1 MTLKE
6 YLRQSNPKLDRLA
19 EQAESQRTNDEETS
33 YEKYIKETGGN
44 HYDKI

>member
-6 YLRQSNPKLDRLA
+6 YLRQSNPKLDKLA
-19 EQAESQRTNDEETS
+19 EQAEVQRTADEETV
-33 YEKYIKETGGN
+33 YENKIGGN

>member
-6 YLRQSNPKLDRLA
+6 YLRQSNPKLDMLA
-19 EQAESQRTNDEETS
+19 ERAEVHRTNDEETA

>member
-6 YLRQSNPKLDRLA
+6 YLRQSNPKLDKLI
-19 EQAESQRTNDEETS
+19 EQAEVRRTNDEETA
-33 YEKYIKETGGN
+33 YENYIEKTGGN